1 MPGHDLVRDLL
12 AIFAISI
19 AVVSLFQKIRLPSI
33 AGFLVVGALVGP
45 YGLNLISD
53 LDQIRVVAEIGVVLL
68 LFTIGVE
75 FSLGQLIASR
85 RLLLVAGPLQVI
97 FVLLLVAI
105 GVTVWGVPLREAIF
119 WGCLLSL
126 SSTAIVLK
134 ALEERGESDA
144 LHGRVTISILIF
156 QDLAV
161 VPMMLFIPLLAQSDD
176 RSIWGLALPLSASAA
191 LVVMI
196 VVTARRLVPRLLELI
211 VQTRI
216 RELFLLAIIVLCLGI
231 AWITSLTGLS
241 LALGAF
247 IAGLVISESRY
258 SYQAI
263 AEVIPFRDSFTSLF
277 FVSVGMLMDARVMLN
292 HPFLI
297 LGLVGAIISAK
308 LIGGAA
314 SIMVIGF
321 PPRVAI
327 LSGIALAQVGE
338 FAFILAE
345 KGQALGLLTEEL
357 HQLFLA
363 VSVLTMVGTPFLI
376 KGAPRMARRAEGI
389 ERLRRWLPNRTIV
402 QVATTSAH
410 GLTITDHVIVVGYG
424 VNGRNLSRVLKETG
438 IPYVILEQHGEIVR
452 REANKGVPII
462 YGDATNPTALRHVRI
477 EQAKILVVAVS
488 DPLAARRIVQLARG
502 VNSGIHTIVRT
513 RYLKAVDELLH
524 LGADEVVPE
533 EFETSIEIFALV
545 LRTYGVPHDLIMEK
559 AEQIRGEGYEML
571 RRGSLQRLIHHLH
584 GRTLTNVRVE
594 TVRIKEHSSAVG
606 KTIGQLSIQPPND
619 ASIIAVI
626 RGGRT
631 VSHLSEATHLDEGD
645 VVVLL
650 GGGAQIQRASALLS
664 GHGAS

>member
-1 MPGHDLVRDLL
+1 MPGHDVVRDLL
-12 AIFAISI
+12 AIFALSI

-97 FVLLLVAI
+97 CVLTLVAI
-105 GVTVWGVPLREAIF
+105 GVTVWGVPLREAVF

-134 ALEERGESDA
+134 ALEERGETDA

-161 VPMMLFIPLLAQSDD
+161 VPMMLLIPLLAQSDD
-176 RSIWGLALPLSASAA
+176 QSIWGIALPLTTSVAF
-191 LVVMI
+191 VGMI
-196 VVTARRLVPRLLELI
+196 IVTARWLIPRLLELI
-211 VQTRI
+211 VQTQI

-258 SYQAI
+258 SHQAI

-277 FVSVGMLMDARVMLN
+277 FVSVGMLMDTRVMLN

-297 LGLVGAIISAK
+297 LGLVGAIITAK
-308 LIGGAA
+308 LIGGTA
-314 SIMVIGF
+314 SIIAIGF
-321 PPRVAI
+321 PPRAAV

-345 KGQALGLLTEEL
+345 KGQAIGLLAEEPR
-357 HQLFLA
+357 QLFLA

-376 KGAPRMARRAEGI
+376 K
-389 ERLRRWLPNRTIV
+389 
-402 QVATTSAH
+402 Q
-410 GLTITDHVIVVGYG
+410 
-424 VNGRNLSRVLKETG
+424 
-438 IPYVILEQHGEIVR
+438 
-452 REANKGVPII
+452 
-462 YGDATNPTALRHVRI
+462 
-477 EQAKILVVAVS
+477 
-488 DPLAARRIVQLARG
+488 
-502 VNSGIHTIVRT
+502 
-513 RYLKAVDELLH
+513 
-524 LGADEVVPE
+524 
-533 EFETSIEIFALV
+533 
-545 LRTYGVPHDLIMEK
+545 
-559 AEQIRGEGYEML
+559 
-571 RRGSLQRLIHHLH
+571 RRG
-584 GRTLTNVRVE
+584 
-594 TVRIKEHSSAVG
+594 
-606 KTIGQLSIQPPND
+606 
-619 ASIIAVI
+619 
-626 RGGRT
+626 
-631 VSHLSEATHLDEGD
+631 
-645 VVVLL
+645 
-650 GGGAQIQRASALLS
+650 
-664 GHGAS
+664 